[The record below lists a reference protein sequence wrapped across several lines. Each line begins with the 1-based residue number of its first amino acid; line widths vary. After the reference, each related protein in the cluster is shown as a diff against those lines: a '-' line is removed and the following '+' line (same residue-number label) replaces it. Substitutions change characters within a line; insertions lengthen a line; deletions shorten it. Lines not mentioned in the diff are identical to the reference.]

1 MKGAA
6 NIRINAGRTG
16 AGEQRILTGCSRRLA
31 GNGRAGGT
39 GGLCRRSQNRRL
51 GLLLRPGIISRHGAG
66 LRRAQRKIR
75 GHAERRAGCNGKFV
89 RAMAAA
95 ESKFVA

>member
-39 GGLCRRSQNRRL
+39 GGLCRRS
-51 GLLLRPGIISRHGAG
+51 
-66 LRRAQRKIR
+66 
-75 GHAERRAGCNGKFV
+75 
-89 RAMAAA
+89 
-95 ESKFVA
+95 